1 MKAIYQEGAMEL
13 KGFGSV
19 VALAALLSFMCAA
32 QAAAQQQQLVGFASP
47 AAGGLSYVTVAGM
60 VNTVNK
66 YMPGNVRF
74 MHEATTGTLD
84 MVRRLQLAYGQKK
97 EMMAAFG
104 TPDAWNA
111 YKGEAEYKGKALPQL
126 RAVVFNHVVDL
137 YLAVPANSPIK
148 SYADIKGKRIGM
160 GGPGSSPANLG
171 HLILEYYGVT
181 KKDFKPFYYVY
192 KETVEGIQDGSLD
205 GGFLAG
211 GYPMPSYLELST
223 RFNARI
229 VPVDDA
235 IARKIIADHP
245 GHYQNVVKAK
255 SYKGVEQDTPILGW
269 TSAVWTHAAA
279 SNDLIYSFLK
289 TLFDHKEEYYQIH
302 QDARGL
308 TLENAT
314 KSILVPFH
322 PGAEKYLKEKGAI
335 K

>member
-1 MKAIYQEGAMEL
+1 MEYRNL
-13 KGFGSV
+13 ALV
-19 VALAALLSFMCAA
+19 VAFAALLSIFFAA
-32 QAAAQQQQLVGFASP
+32 PSSAQQQLVGFASP

-84 MVRRLQLAYGQKK
+84 MVRRLQIAYGQKK
-97 EMMAAFG
+97 EMLAAFG
-104 TPDAWNA
+104 TPDGWNA
-111 YKGEAEYKGKALPQL
+111 YKGEAEYKGKPFNQL
-126 RAVVFNHVVDL
+126 RSVIFNHVVDL

-148 SYADIKGKRIGM
+148 SYADVKGKRIGM

-171 HLILEYYGVT
+171 HMILEYYGVT

-211 GYPMPSYLELST
+211 GFPMPSYLELST

-229 VPVDDA
+229 VPVDDR
-235 IARKIIADHP
+235 IAKKIIADHP
-245 GHYQNVVKAK
+245 GHYQNIVKAK
-255 SYKGVEQDTPILGW
+255 SYKGLEQDTSILGW
-269 TSAVWTHAAA
+269 TSAVWTHANT
-279 SNDLIYSFLK
+279 SSELVYSFLT
-289 TLFDHKEEYYQIH
+289 TLFDHTEEYYQIH

-314 KSILVPFH
+314 RTILVPFH
-322 PGAEKYLKEKGAI
+322 PGAEKYLREMGAM

>member
-1 MKAIYQEGAMEL
+1 MRG
-13 KGFGSV
+13 KGFSSITSLAV
-19 VALAALLSFMCAA
+19 FLLAAWAVSASGA
-32 QAAAQQQQLVGFASP
+32 EQQLVGFASP

-60 VNTVNK
+60 VNTVNR
-66 YMPGNVRF
+66 YMPGNVKF
-74 MHEATTGTLD
+74 VHEATTGTLD
-84 MVRRLQLAYGQKK
+84 MVRRLQMAYSQKK

-104 TPDAWNA
+104 TPDGWNA
-111 YKGEAEYKGKALPQL
+111 YKGEAEYKGRGFAQL
-126 RAVVFNHVVDL
+126 RAVIFNHVVDL

-171 HLILEYYGVT
+171 HLILEYYGVA

-229 VPVDDA
+229 VPVEEK
-235 IARKIIADHP
+235 IATKIIADHP

-255 SYKGVEQDTPILGW
+255 SYKGLEQDTRILGW
-269 TSAVWTHAAA
+269 TSAVWTHSGV
-279 SNDLIYSFLK
+279 SNDLIYTFLK

-314 KSILVPFH
+314 KTILVPFH
-322 PGAEKYLKEKGAI
+322 PGAEKYLKEMGAI

>member
-1 MKAIYQEGAMEL
+1 MSL
-13 KGFGSV
+13 KVFGSI
-19 VALAALLSFMCAA
+19 LSFAVILVFALVAA
-32 QAAAQQQQLVGFASP
+32 APAQQQQLVGFASP

-84 MVRRLQLAYGQKK
+84 MVRRLQIAYGQKK
-97 EMMAAFG
+97 EMLAAFG
-104 TPDAWNA
+104 TPDGWNA
-111 YKGEAEYKGKALPQL
+111 YKGEAEYKGKGFSQL
-126 RAVVFNHVVDL
+126 RAIIFNHFVDL

-148 SYADIKGKRIGM
+148 SFADVKGKRIGM

-171 HLILEYYGVT
+171 HLILDYYGVS

-211 GYPMPSYLELST
+211 GYPMPSYLELAT

-229 VPVDDA
+229 VPVDQK
-235 IARKIIADHP
+235 IADKIIADHP

-255 SYKGVEQDTPILGW
+255 SYKGLEQDTRILGW
-269 TSAVWTHAAA
+269 TSAVWTHAGT
-279 SNDLIYSFLK
+279 SNDLVYNFLK

-314 KSILVPFH
+314 RTILVPFH
-322 PGAEKYLKEKGAI
+322 PGAEKYLKEMGAI

>member
-1 MKAIYQEGAMEL
+1 MKR
-13 KGFGSV
+13 KGS
-19 VALAALLSFMCAA
+19 ALITSLCMLLLSVWVTPAT
-32 QAAAQQQQLVGFASP
+32 AQQRLVSFASP

-66 YMPGNVRF
+66 YMPGNVKF
-74 MHEATTGTLD
+74 VHEATTGTLD
-84 MVRRLQLAYGQKK
+84 MVRRFQIAYGQKK
-97 EMMAAFG
+97 DMLAAFG
-104 TPDAWNA
+104 TPDGWNA
-111 YKGEAEYKGKALPQL
+111 YKGEAEYKGRGFPEL
-126 RAVVFNHVVDL
+126 RSVIFNHIVDL

-148 SYADIKGKRIGM
+148 SYADVKGKRIGM

-181 KKDFKPFYYVY
+181 KKDFKPFYFVY
-192 KETVEGIQDGSLD
+192 KETIEGIQDGSLD

-211 GYPMPSYLELST
+211 GYPMPSYLELAT

-229 VPVDDA
+229 VPVDDK
-235 IARKIIADHP
+235 IAKKIIADHP

-255 SYKGVEQDTPILGW
+255 SYRGLEQDTPIIGW
-269 TSAVWTHAAA
+269 TSAVWTHSGV
-279 SNDLIYSFLK
+279 SNDLIYNFLK

-314 KSILVPFH
+314 KTILVPFH
-322 PGAEKYLKEKGAI
+322 PGAEKYLREMGAI

>member
-1 MKAIYQEGAMEL
+1 MRRKNFRSIVPVAILLLLICA
-13 KGFGSV
+13 V
-19 VALAALLSFMCAA
+19 TAPAAE
-32 QAAAQQQQLVGFASP
+32 QQLVGFASP

-66 YMPGNVRF
+66 YMPANVRF
-74 MHEATTGTLD
+74 VHEATTGTLD
-84 MVRRLQLAYGQKK
+84 MVRRLQVAYGQKK
-97 EMMAAFG
+97 EMLAAFG
-104 TPDAWNA
+104 TPDGWNA
-111 YKGEAEYKGKALPQL
+111 YKGEAEYKGRAFSQL
-126 RAVVFNHVVDL
+126 RAVIFNHVVDL

-148 SYADIKGKRIGM
+148 SYADVKGKRIGM

-211 GYPMPSYLELST
+211 GYPMPSYLELAT

-229 VPVDDA
+229 VPVDDK
-235 IARKIIADHP
+235 IAKKIIADHP
-245 GHYQNVVKAK
+245 GHYQNTVKAK
-255 SYKGVEQDTPILGW
+255 SYKGLEQDTPILGW
-269 TSAVWTHAAA
+269 TSAVWTHSGV
-279 SNDLIYSFLK
+279 SNDLVYNFLK
-289 TLFDHKEEYYQIH
+289 TIFDHKEEYYQIH

-314 KSILVPFH
+314 KTILVPFH
-322 PGAEKYLKEKGAI
+322 PGAEKYLKEMGAI

>member
-1 MKAIYQEGAMEL
+1 MRL
-13 KGFGSV
+13 KGFGSIV
-19 VALAALLSFMCAA
+19 SLAILILFVCAA
-32 QAAAQQQQLVGFASP
+32 PASAQQQQLVGFASP

-66 YMPGNVRF
+66 YMPGNVKF

-97 EMMAAFG
+97 EMLAAFG
-104 TPDAWNA
+104 TPDGWNA
-111 YKGEAEYKGKALPQL
+111 YKGEAEYKGRALSQL
-126 RAVVFNHVVDL
+126 RAVIFNHFVDL

-171 HLILEYYGVT
+171 HLTLEYYGVT

-229 VPVDDA
+229 VPVDDK

-245 GHYQNVVKAK
+245 GHYQNMVKAK
-255 SYKGVEQDTPILGW
+255 SYKGLEQDTPILGW
-269 TSAVWTHAAA
+269 TSAVWTHSGV
-279 SNDLIYSFLK
+279 SNDLVYNFLK

-308 TLENAT
+308 SLENAT
-314 KSILVPFH
+314 KTILVPFH
-322 PGAEKYLKEKGAI
+322 PGAEKYLKEMGAI

>member
-1 MKAIYQEGAMEL
+1 MSL
-13 KGFGSV
+13 KVSGFIFL
-19 VALAALLSFMCAA
+19 LAALLLGDGTAPAS
-32 QAAAQQQQLVGFASP
+32 AQQQQLVGFASP

-84 MVRRLQLAYGQKK
+84 MVRRLQIAYNQKK
-97 EMMAAFG
+97 EMLAAFG
-104 TPDAWNA
+104 TPDGWNA
-111 YKGEAEYKGKALPQL
+111 YKGEAEYKGKGFSQL
-126 RAVVFNHVVDL
+126 RAVIFNHVVDL

-229 VPVDDA
+229 VPVDEKMA
-235 IARKIIADHP
+235 NKIIADHP

-255 SYKGVEQDTPILGW
+255 SYKGLEQDTRILGW
-269 TSAVWTHAAA
+269 TSAVWTHAGA
-279 SNDLIYSFLK
+279 SNDLVYTFLK
-289 TLFDHKEEYYQIH
+289 TLFDHREEYYQIH

-314 KSILVPFH
+314 RTILVPFH
-322 PGAEKYLKEKGAI
+322 PGAEKYLKEMGAI

>member
-1 MKAIYQEGAMEL
+1 MRK
-13 KGFGSV
+13 KRFGFVAS
-19 VALAALLSFMCAA
+19 VALLLLFVCAA
-32 QAAAQQQQLVGFASP
+32 AASAQQQQLVGFASP

-66 YMPGNVRF
+66 YMPGNVKF
-74 MHEATTGTLD
+74 VHEATTGTLE
-84 MVRRLQLAYGQKK
+84 MVRRLQTAYGQKK

-104 TPDAWNA
+104 TPDGWNA
-111 YKGEAEYKGKALPQL
+111 YKGEAEYKGRGFGQL
-126 RAVVFNHVVDL
+126 RAVIFNHVVDL

-171 HLILEYYGVT
+171 HTILEYYGVT
-181 KKDFKPFYYVY
+181 KKDFKPYYYVY

-229 VPVDDA
+229 VPVDDK

-245 GHYQNVVKAK
+245 GHYQNIVKAK
-255 SYKGVEQDTPILGW
+255 SYKGTEQDTPIVGW
-269 TSAVWTHAAA
+269 TSAVWTHSGV
-279 SNDLIYSFLK
+279 SNDLVYNFLK

-302 QDARGL
+302 QDARGC

-314 KSILVPFH
+314 KTILVPFH
-322 PGAEKYLKEKGAI
+322 PGAEKYLKEMGAM